1 MIARQKGQMVFIKH
15 EFKPR
20 PYWIVEWSMDSA
32 IGAGSI
38 GGDDSFWII
47 DAEGTS
53 KVVTESD
60 LCVKPPC
67 AIFGD
72 LNER

>member
-1 MIARQKGQMVFIKH
+1 MIAREVGRMVFLKE
-15 EFKPR
+15 EFKPK

-32 IGAGSI
+32 IAAHSSATN
-38 GGDDSFWII
+38 DSFWII

-67 AIFGD
+67 AIFGE

>member
-1 MIARQKGQMVFIKH
+1 
-15 EFKPR
+15 
-20 PYWIVEWSMDSA
+20 MDSA

-53 KVVTESD
+53 KVVVESD
-60 LCVKPPC
+60 LCVKPPV
-67 AIFGD
+67 AIFG
-72 LNER
+72 EIK